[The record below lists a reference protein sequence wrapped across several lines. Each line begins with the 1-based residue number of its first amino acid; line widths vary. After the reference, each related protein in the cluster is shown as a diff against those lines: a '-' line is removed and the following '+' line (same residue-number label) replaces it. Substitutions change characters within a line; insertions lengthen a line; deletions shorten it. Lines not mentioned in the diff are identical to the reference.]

1 MAVILPAN
9 SLDYR
14 SPMCPLTADL
24 GTLKINQVER
34 RIDIFIKTKALNSDS
49 YLHQRTLP

>member
-14 SPMCPLTADL
+14 STMCLLMADL
-24 GTLKINQVER
+24 GILKINQVER
-34 RIDIFIKTKALNSDS
+34 RIDILIKTKSLNSDS
-49 YLHQRTLP
+49 SLHERTLP

>member
-1 MAVILPAN
+1 MAVILPGN

-14 SPMCPLTADL
+14 SPMCLLMADL

-49 YLHQRTLP
+49 YLPQRTLP